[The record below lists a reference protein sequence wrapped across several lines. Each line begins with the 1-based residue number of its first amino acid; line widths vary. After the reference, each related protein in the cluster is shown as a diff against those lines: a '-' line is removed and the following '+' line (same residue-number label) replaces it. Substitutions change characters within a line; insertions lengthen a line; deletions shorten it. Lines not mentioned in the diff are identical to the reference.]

1 MVQFVVNARKDKRQM
16 GPPQWSRQLN
26 RRKIKE
32 DESRDR
38 FYAPSICFNQA
49 IELKP
54 REPDQ

>member
-38 FYAPSICFNQA
+38 F
-49 IELKP
+49 
-54 REPDQ
+54 